1 MAPSMKLL
9 GNIFLIFALLTQ
21 TPLLVRGSVAGQDS
35 VCMATCCCEAAPS
48 SCACVD
54 SEESPMSPPPANSP
68 TTPGRELVPVTL
80 WIADVPFL
88 SLTPSADLP
97 LPGVQGDRVE
107 IPASVSRSV
116 LFCSILI

>member
-35 VCMATCCCEAAPS
+35 VCMATCRCEAAPS

-54 SEESPMSPPPANSP
+54 SEELPLTPPPANSP
-68 TTPGRELVPVTL
+68 DDSGP
-80 WIADVPFL
+80 
-88 SLTPSADLP
+88 
-97 LPGVQGDRVE
+97 
-107 IPASVSRSV
+107 
-116 LFCSILI
+116 